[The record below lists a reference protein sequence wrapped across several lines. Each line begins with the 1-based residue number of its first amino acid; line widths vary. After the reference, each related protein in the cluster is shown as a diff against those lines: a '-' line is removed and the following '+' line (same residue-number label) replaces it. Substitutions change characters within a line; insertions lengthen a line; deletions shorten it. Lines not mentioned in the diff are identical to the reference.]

1 MKGSYFNSKMLPY
14 ANEDD
19 YQQAE
24 GTGYLGYD
32 TTPAQTT
39 ADLSTESAAPAA
51 GGAGL
56 AASGGNPY
64 VAGAMIAGSFLS
76 NYLAQKAADERQRKD
91 LLMKSQEN
99 YANDQRQGLNTQL
112 AAWRGALR

>member
-1 MKGSYFNSKMLPY
+1 MKGSYFQSKTLPY
-14 ANEDD
+14 ANEEDF
-19 YQQAE
+19 QQAE

-32 TTPAQTT
+32 TTPVQTS
-39 ADLSTESAAPAA
+39 ADLSQSAAPAA

-76 NYLAQKAADERQRKD
+76 NYLAQKAADERQKKELAMRT
-91 LLMKSQEN
+91 QEN
-99 YANDQRQGLNTQL
+99 YANDQSKALDTQL